1 VADSILFIDDDV
13 SLLRSLGEFFERRD
27 WDVYR
32 ELTGEAGLATH
43 ARALPDVVVCDL
55 RLPGIDGME
64 VLERLRG
71 QDSAVIM
78 LTGDGHLPTAVQAM
92 RNGAE
97 NFLVKPIDLE
107 HLAVVCD
114 RAVEKVRLR
123 RVNRALIGR
132 GANAIGPDAL
142 GSSPPMRSLRDRI
155 TMLARSDQPAILVR
169 GETGTGKAMLA
180 RMIHDLSPR
189 AAEPFIECVAAAT
202 DAAGLEATIFGV
214 EGAAGN
220 GEDRSRQGLLEIADR
235 GTLVLEE
242 ITGAPVE
249 VQTRLEAMLDQH
261 AVRRSG
267 GTREIPVDVRLIAT
281 TSKDP
286 EAEVGAGHLDPEL
299 YYRLKAMSV
308 TVPPLRDR
316 GIEDLAALFSLTV
329 TRLAPGMPGSPTVV
343 SDEALE
349 RLASHPWPGNMREM
363 RHVLERAMMLA
374 RGSEAIG
381 IEHLP
386 GEFRAR
392 PGPFDRRH
400 TPLTMEEVERM
411 HIERTLKH
419 HGGNRTRASRE
430 LGISRATL
438 IAKIKR
444 YAIPH

>member
-1 VADSILFIDDDV
+1 MADSILIIDDDV
-13 SLLRSLGEFFERRD
+13 SLLRSLGEFFERRG

-32 ELTGEAGLATH
+32 ELSGEDGLATH
-43 ARALPDVVVCDL
+43 ARALPEVVVCDL
-55 RLPGIDGME
+55 RLPGIDGLE

-97 NFLVKPIDLE
+97 NFLMKPIDLE
-107 HLAVVCD
+107 HLGVVCD
-114 RAVEKVRLR
+114 RAAEKVRLR

-132 GANAIGPDAL
+132 RANDIGPDTL
-142 GSSPPMRSLRDRI
+142 GTSPPMRSLRDRI
-155 TMLARSDQPAILVR
+155 TMLARSDQPAILVQ
-169 GETGTGKAMLA
+169 GETGTGKAMIA
-180 RMIHDLSPR
+180 RMIHGLSSR
-189 AAEPFIECVAAAT
+189 ANEPFIECVAAAT
-202 DAAGLEATIFGV
+202 DPMGLEAMIFGV
-214 EGAAGN
+214 EGVPGN
-220 GEDRSRQGLLEIADR
+220 GEDRSRQGLLEVADR
-235 GTLVLEE
+235 GTLLMEE
-242 ITGAPVE
+242 ISGAPVE
-249 VQTRLEAMLDQH
+249 VQARLEAMFDQH
-261 AVRRSG
+261 AIRRSG
-267 GTREIPVDVRLIAT
+267 GIREIPVDVRLIAT
-281 TSKDP
+281 TSGEP
-286 EAEVGAGHLDPEL
+286 EADVAAGLLDPEL
-299 YYRLKAMSV
+299 YYRLKAMAV

-316 GIEDLAALFSLTV
+316 GAEDLAGLFSLAV
-329 TRLAPGMPGSPTVV
+329 ARLAPGMPGSPTTV
-343 SDEALE
+343 SGEALE
-349 RLASHPWPGNMREM
+349 RLADHPWPGNLREM

-386 GEFRAR
+386 SEFRAR

-419 HGGNRTRASRE
+419 HRGNRTRASKE